1 MILLVP
7 KSSHSPLA
15 GAAAPATSQGR
26 FQLRRLGNQ
35 KLGAKENPELPVFSS
50 PLSFLGE
57 PAPRCYAGSHKNFS
71 VILEWFFCPK
81 RGYSISYPP
90 NLADQT
96 SKKIV
101 SFSFLGTPVSVSEQG
116 VPFSVFYRA
125 SAYIKWGGWFF
136 LPFSGRR

>member
-35 KLGAKENPELPVFSS
+35 KLGAKENPELPVFFFPVIFPWGTRSALLRGF
-50 PLSFLGE
+50 PQ
-57 PAPRCYAGSHKNFS
+57 KFS
-71 VILEWFFCPK
+71 VILDWFLCPK

-116 VPFSVFYRA
+116 VPFL
-125 SAYIKWGGWFF
+125 FF
-136 LPFSGRR
+136 TGQAPI

>member
-35 KLGAKENPELPVFSS
+35 KLGAKENPELPVFFFPVIFPWGTRSALLRGF
-50 PLSFLGE
+50 PQ
-57 PAPRCYAGSHKNFS
+57 KFS
-71 VILEWFFCPK
+71 VILDWFFCPK

-116 VPFSVFYRA
+116 VPFFVFTGQAPIYKMGRMVFP
-125 SAYIKWGGWFF
+125 SFF
-136 LPFSGRR
+136 G